1 MSLLNLGVLISG
13 RGSNLKAVAAAID
26 EGRLEA
32 KIRLVSGDNPL
43 APGLSWAEERGLPV
57 LPLHPAGFHSLA
69 AYESA
74 LRKGLQDA
82 GVEWLVLA
90 GYLRIV
96 GPELLR
102 AFPGKTLNIHPS
114 LLPAFPGLNAQA
126 QAVAYGVKYSGCTVH
141 LVDEELDHGPIIA
154 QAVVPVLDDD
164 TAESLAERILEQE
177 HLLYPRVLQ
186 WIAEDRLVV
195 KGRKVSCLARKKA
208 MIVPHP
214 NADS

>member
-57 LPLHPAGFHSLA
+57 LPLHPAGFYSLA

-74 LRKGLQDA
+74 LLKGLQDA

-195 KGRKVSCLARKKA
+195 KGRKVSCLARERR
-208 MIVPHP
+208 
-214 NADS
+214 